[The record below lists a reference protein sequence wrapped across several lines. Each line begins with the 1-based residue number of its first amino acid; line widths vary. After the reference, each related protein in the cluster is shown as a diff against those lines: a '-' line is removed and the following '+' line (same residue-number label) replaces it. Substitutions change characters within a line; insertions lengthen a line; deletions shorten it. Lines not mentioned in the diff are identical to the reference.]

1 MGAYADFTTATRRRV
16 SRSLFFPD
24 GFVMDVF
31 GLRKEIVNQY
41 QDFINGYINIKD
53 AKITA
58 KVQSGLDS
66 GVLWPEPL
74 VQLSPAFA
82 KGDSF
87 ETLERDGVLCPETKS
102 CFLSGGVPIS
112 LYRHQTDAIRRYGEG
127 KSYVLTTGTGSGK
140 SLSYIVPIVDYSLRH
155 KAEKGVKAVVVYPMN
170 ALANSQM
177 EELEKFL
184 KNSPVQV
191 RYGRYTGQENS
202 QERNALLT
210 NPPDILLT
218 NYMMLE
224 LILTRAGER
233 KFVESFK
240 TLRFFVL
247 DELHTYRGRQGAD
260 VAMLSRRLF
269 EASGAESLI
278 YVGTSATLASSPSG
292 KLEEER
298 REVATCA
305 SRIFGGEIAPED
317 VITETI
323 VRATDVFEETPESV
337 AALCREVAALG
348 VPNDD
353 EEGGVET
360 LGSDEVLAILRRI
373 TGRGDDAEA
382 LQASRL
388 AAWIEETFGIEERE
402 GRLTRREPLELS
414 GTGSGSEKLAKIL
427 RDRLGEGAPDAGR
440 CENAIRRLFMAG
452 YRAQKKDGRPFFAF
466 RLHQFFSRGDYVY
479 ATAELGEKREIYLH
493 KQRFA
498 PSVEGAK
505 EQKRLYPLVFC
516 RECGKEYYCVYKVE
530 DEEGRRFI
538 PRDFSDRVEN
548 DERGYVAGYLY
559 LSKDRGWPK
568 AESQVKERLPEE
580 WRDDAAYKN
589 AKKRGDIPT
598 CYRANAQ
605 GEILDENA
613 PDGIDVAF
621 MEAAF
626 RFCPECGLAY
636 SAMHARKNSSD
647 YGRLGGIATAGRS
660 SSTTILSLAGLSG
673 LEKSEFI
680 KEHPEARKLLSF
692 TDNRQDAS
700 LQAGHF
706 NDFVHVGVLR
716 AGLRRALEKAGDEG
730 IPSNELPDRVFE
742 ALALKPKDYMP
753 EKSAASKGSAV
764 RYAKDAMK
772 NYLRYL
778 LFCDLQR
785 GWRVSVPNLEQTGD
799 LRVEYPEVDAA
810 VKDEEEWRGA
820 PEPLCCAKPE
830 VRRELLVTLLDLL
843 RRELAIDNV
852 ALDPDNHSKLLEA
865 VQSRLRDP
873 WRFSEETDEKK
884 MTKGKFAKLDGST
897 PGPSKQEFVWVTAR
911 GGFGQYLKRKI
922 NLDDFDLH
930 GESKTKVC
938 EQMIKTLF
946 NVLVNYDVLKKNEE
960 EEEYQISSDA
970 LLWKLGDGNPPTD
983 RIRQLFEEDDE
994 EENKRW
1000 TNKYFHEFYKNNTL
1014 ASSVYRAAEHTAQVD
1029 SDTRKARETAFR
1041 EAKLDVLYCSPTMEL
1056 GVDIAQLNLVHMR
1069 NIPPTPANYAQRAGR
1084 AGRSG
1089 QPALILTFCASE
1101 NQHDFYYFQ
1110 HRHLMASGAVN
1121 PPRVD
1126 LTNEE
1131 LVRAHV
1137 RAIWLTVVVQKNRPF
1152 ERGTSVGDYLDSNYQ
1167 DMRIPDCALL
1177 PEVAAILKDE
1187 EVADTARKRVQNIL
1201 GRMSEELKDAK
1212 WFTETWI
1219 DGQIDRI
1226 YADFDEACDRW
1237 RELFTAAVRQRNVSH
1252 NGMTDKSL
1260 SEEERKR
1267 HRALRAQAEK
1277 EMELLQNESS
1287 SKGEKSNAFSDFY
1300 FYRYLASEGFLP
1312 GYNFPR
1318 LPVTAF
1324 LPGVSSAGVNNYLS
1338 RPRFLAINEFA
1349 PHSYI
1354 YHEGARYQ
1362 VECVGIATNFRKT
1375 EGKKIGEL
1383 ILEEGKICP
1392 ECGYYNNTTRKQCDV
1407 CESCGKNLEGVGRV
1421 DNLLRMQKVTAHR
1434 VERINCDEEERQR
1447 MGYEVATAFQ
1457 YNERER
1463 CDYEIYVKGKDG
1475 AESLWGVAT
1484 YCPTSTIYRV
1494 NNGSKAVPPSGRNG
1508 FYLNTTDGR
1517 WSSEN
1522 RLKELKKKAEKDGTI
1537 VTDAIVKARPYV
1549 QDTRNILVISPKKE
1563 LSTDVFASL
1572 QAALS
1577 RAIQIRYSLEERELE
1592 TKPLPSDDDRRVFLF
1607 YEGAE
1612 GGAGVLSQIF
1622 RSSGEFDALI
1632 REALRLC
1639 HFDSESGE
1647 EVGHDVGGGELC
1659 QIACYDCLLSYSN
1672 QHDHERLNRFS
1683 IQELLKSLRG
1693 ARIVAKSAQG
1703 SAKERCGALL
1713 ARCGSKLEESWLDL
1727 AYREGWNLPTDSQRL
1742 LEEFHTRPDFLYE
1755 QKRGEGYLRVAVYID
1770 GPPHAEESRQTLDGK
1785 TRRALRS
1792 KGWTVVVFDDAPP
1805 AQRDERWREIARKYP
1820 EIFGERVARN

>member
-1 MGAYADFTTATRRRV
+1 
-16 SRSLFFPD
+16 
-24 GFVMDVF
+24 MDVF

-53 AKITA
+53 AKIA
-58 KVQSGLDS
+58 DKVQSGLDS

-87 ETLERDGVLCPETKS
+87 ETLERDGVLCPETKL
-102 CFLSGGVPIS
+102 CFRSGGVPIS

-140 SLSYIVPIVDYSLRH
+140 SLSYIVPIVDYALRH
-155 KAEKGVKAVVVYPMN
+155 KEEKGIKAVVVYPMN

-177 EELEKFL
+177 EELKKFID
-184 KNSPVQV
+184 NSPVKV
-191 RYGRYTGQENS
+191 SYGRYTGQEGS
-202 QERNALLT
+202 AERNALLT
-210 NPPDILLT
+210 NPPDVLLT

-233 KFVESFK
+233 KFVESLK

-269 EASGAESLI
+269 EASGAESLL
-278 YVGTSATLASSPSG
+278 YVGTSATLASSPTG
-292 KLEEER
+292 KLEEEQ
-298 REVATCA
+298 REVATCS

-323 VRATDVFEETPESV
+323 VRATDVFEETPDSF
-337 AALCREVAALG
+337 ATLCREVAALG
-348 VPNDD
+348 APNDD
-353 EEGGVET
+353 EEGSVEK
-360 LGSDEVLAILRRI
+360 LDSDEVLAILRRM
-373 TGRGDDAEA
+373 TGRDVDAEA
-382 LQASRL
+382 FQASRL

-402 GRLTRREPLELS
+402 GRLTRRKPLELS
-414 GTGSGSEKLAKIL
+414 GTGSGSEKLAKL
-427 RDRLGEGAPDAGR
+427 LKNKLGEGAPDAAR

-452 YRAQKKDGRPFFAF
+452 YRTKKKDGRPFFAF

-516 RECGKEYYCVYKVE
+516 RECGKEYYCVYRVDDKE
-530 DEEGRRFI
+530 DPRFI
-538 PRDFSDRVEN
+538 PRDFSDRADK
-548 DERGYVAGYLY
+548 DEDGYVAGYLY
-559 LSKDRGWPK
+559 LSTDKEWPE
-568 AESQVKERLPEE
+568 AEDKENILARIPEE
-580 WRDDAAYKN
+580 WHDDRVYSDRLKD
-589 AKKRGDIPT
+589 GDIPVR
-598 CYRANAQ
+598 YRTNLQ
-605 GEILDENA
+605 GEILDAKA
-613 PDGIDVAF
+613 PNGINVAF
-621 MEAAF
+621 MTAAF

-636 SAMHARKNSSD
+636 SAMHVRKNSSD
-647 YGRLGGIATAGRS
+647 FGRLGGIATAGRS
-660 SSTTILSLAGLSG
+660 SATTILSLAGVAG

-680 KEHPEARKLLSF
+680 REHPEARKLLSF

-706 NDFVHVGVLR
+706 NDFVHVGILR
-716 AGLRRALEKAGDEG
+716 AGLRRALEEAGEMG
-730 IPSNELPDRVFE
+730 IASDDLPDRVFD
-742 ALALKPKDYMP
+742 ALALKPTDYMP
-753 EKSAASKGSAV
+753 ENAPTKGFALIEAV
-764 RYAKDAMK
+764 DAMK
-772 NYLRYL
+772 EYLRYL

-799 LRVEYPEVDAA
+799 LRVKYRCLDEA
-810 VKDEEEWRGA
+810 VKDDEEWRNG
-820 PEPLCCAKPE
+820 PEPLYSAKPE
-830 VRRELLVTLLDLL
+830 VRRELLATLLDLL
-843 RRELAIDNV
+843 RRELAIDCS
-852 ALDPDNHSKLLEA
+852 ALDPKNHSKLVES
-865 VQSRLRDP
+865 VKRRLREP
-873 WRFSEETDEKK
+873 WRFSEETRPENL
-884 MTKGKFAKLDGST
+884 TKRKFAALANSK
-897 PGPSKQEFVWVTAR
+897 PGFLKREYVFVTAR
-911 GGFGQYLKRKI
+911 SGFGQYLKRKI
-922 NLDDFDLH
+922 DLEPFDLQ
-930 GESKTKVC
+930 GTKETQMR
-938 EQMIKTLF
+938 EQMIQTLF
-946 NVLVNYDVLKKNEE
+946 NVLETYGLLKKNNDNA
-960 EEEYQISSDA
+960 YQVNTDA
-970 LLWKLGDGNPPTD
+970 LIWKLGDGSAPAD
-983 RIRQLFEEDDE
+983 HIRQYTVDDDDSR
-994 EENKRW
+994 RW
-1000 TNKYFHEFYKNNTL
+1000 RNKYFHEFYKNNTL

-1029 SDTRKARETAFR
+1029 SDTRETREEAFR
-1041 EAKLDVLYCSPTMEL
+1041 DAKLAVLFCSPTMEL

-1069 NIPPTPANYAQRAGR
+1069 NIPPTPANYTQRAGR

-1089 QPALILTFCASE
+1089 QPALILTFCGAQ

-1121 PPRVD
+1121 PPCVD
-1126 LTNEE
+1126 LANEE
-1131 LVRAHV
+1131 LVRAHA
-1137 RAIWLTVVVQKNRPF
+1137 RAIWLTEVVRQNLPF
-1152 ERGTSVGDYLDSNYQ
+1152 ERGSSVGDYLDAATC
-1167 DMRIPDCALL
+1167 DMKIPECDLL
-1177 PEVAAILKDE
+1177 PEVAAILQNRN
-1187 EVADTARKRVQNIL
+1187 VADAAKKRVQNVL
-1201 GRMSEELKDAK
+1201 GRMSDELKNAK
-1212 WFTETWI
+1212 WFTEMWI
-1219 DGQIDRI
+1219 DEQIDRI
-1226 YADFDEACDRW
+1226 YADFEDACNRW
-1237 RELFTAAVRQRNVSH
+1237 RQLFRSAVRQRNESH
-1252 NGMTDKSL
+1252 NGMVNKSL
-1260 SEEERKR
+1260 PEEERNR
-1267 HRALRAQAEK
+1267 HKTLRNQAEK
-1277 EMELLQNESS
+1277 EMKLLLNEGGW
-1287 SKGEKSNAFSDFY
+1287 KEEKSNTFSDFY

-1324 LPGVSSAGVNNYLS
+1324 LPEVNGVGISDYLS

-1362 VECVGIATNFRKT
+1362 VESVGIATSLRHT
-1375 EGKKIGEL
+1375 DGKKVGEL
-1383 ILEEGKICP
+1383 SFEEAKICP
-1392 ECGYYNNTTRKQCDV
+1392 ACGYYNDTTRKQCDV

-1475 AESLWGVAT
+1475 AETLWGVAT

-1517 WSSEN
+1517 WTSEN
-1522 RLKELKKKAEKDGTI
+1522 KLKELKKKAEKDGTI
-1537 VTDAIVKARPYV
+1537 FADAIVKARPYV
-1549 QDTRNILVISPKKE
+1549 QDTRNILVISPKKA
-1563 LSTDVFASL
+1563 LAADVFASL

-1577 RAIQIRYSLEERELE
+1577 RAIQIHYSLEERELE

-1622 RSSGEFDALI
+1622 RSSVEFDALI
-1632 REALRLC
+1632 KEALCLC
-1639 HFDSESGE
+1639 HFDAESGE
-1647 EVGHDVGGGELC
+1647 DVGHDVGGGEMC

-1703 SAKERCGALL
+1703 SAKERYDALF
-1713 ARCGSKLEESWLDL
+1713 ARCGSKLEERWLDL

-1770 GPPHAEESRQTLDGK
+1770 GPPHAEESRQTLDAQ

-1805 AQRDERWREIARKYP
+1805 ERRDAHWSEIARKYL
-1820 EIFGERVARN
+1820 EIFGERVERN